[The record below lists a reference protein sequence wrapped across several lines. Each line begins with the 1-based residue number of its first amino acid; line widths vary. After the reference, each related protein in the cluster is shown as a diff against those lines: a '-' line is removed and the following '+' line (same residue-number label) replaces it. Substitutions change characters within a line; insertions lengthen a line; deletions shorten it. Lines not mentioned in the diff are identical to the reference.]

1 MYNGILTFLLI
12 ISFEAKGGNFFRGIV
27 MKKKIDKIEIVK
39 KINLKKIE

>member
-27 MKKKIDKIEIVK
+27 MKKKNRQDRNSK
-39 KINLKKIE
+39 KN